1 MRYIVIEKR
10 RYGCIDFKAYDTAG
24 SGSAGII
31 RI

>member
-10 RYGCIDFKAYDTAG
+10 GYGCIDFKAYDTAG
-24 SGSAGII
+24 SAGII